1 MRKPLISIVY
11 ILVFSLLG
19 VLLMSSTK
27 PSSFLSSSI
36 SAISGTVSNLNNELL
51 EYVNPEKPT
60 HDHSSAYYQR
70 FFISKFNLGDKAI
83 EAKFSS
89 PMKIAEGDQITVS
102 GYLKDGSFQVLAYNN
117 QTQQVA
123 SNENWVIL
131 ALGSLFF
138 FAVAIVLLNSELV
151 AEGALIPKLFLFG
164 FTLIAIYMG
173 YRTLLIRE
181 AVKLCLAKKEKVLI
195 TKVIPPLTT
204 ALRSRVS

>member
-19 VLLMSSTK
+19 VLLMSTAK
-27 PSSFLSSSI
+27 PSSFLFSSI
-36 SAISGTVSNLNNELL
+36 SAISGTVSNLSNELL

-60 HDHSSAYYQR
+60 HDHSSVYYQR
-70 FFISKFNLGDKAI
+70 FFISKFNLGNKAI

-89 PMKIAEGDQITVS
+89 PMQIAEGDQITVS
-102 GYLKDGSFQVLAYNN
+102 GYQKDGAFQVLAYNN

-181 AVKLCLAKKEKVLI
+181 AVKLL
-195 TKVIPPLTT
+195 
-204 ALRSRVS
+204 SS